1 MAARKKPQAA
11 EEQPNEEI
19 PVRFARTL
27 EIVPGERPMEGEDVQ
42 ALQAALIARKFHCGE
57 EHRAGLYGPATAY
70 AHDSPKG
77 WGGPQQQEE
86 SRMLFAISRYLKHRR
101 FCRAALHDYFRYGFE
116 YRGTR
121 YGRPSRWRA

>member
-1 MAARKKPQAA
+1 MAAKKKPQAA

-27 EIVPGERPMEGEDVQ
+27 EIIPGERPMEGEDVQ

-70 AHDSPKG
+70 AVRCFQAYHGLIVDG
-77 WGGPQQQEE
+77 RAGE
-86 SRMLFAISRYLKHRR
+86 YTLK
-101 FCRAALHDYFRYGFE
+101 ALGFE
-116 YRGTR
+116 WK
-121 YGRPSRWRA
+121 P